1 MIEREKYSDELN
13 HVFDYML
20 NELVNEIPTIALTPT
35 YLIVSILREKTSI
48 AYNKLSNCLTTT
60 SLNAMETTFT
70 NYLTTKALTV
80 VKPGREPMYS
90 QSFVSLMENA
100 EHERNKTKQPK
111 ITSEHVI
118 LAILNDTSPENK
130 IATVF
135 RRAGLTYVTFLEKKV
150 TQNPV
155 QQTPNAILLNLTGV
169 ENPQEF
175 IKNVTGNF
183 MTEQNNNN
191 GGNKKKSKH
200 PNIDAFCSN
209 INDLV
214 FNHQI
219 DKIIGREN
227 ELEEII
233 RILGRRRKNNV
244 IIVGPEGC
252 GKTALAESLAYKIV
266 EGDVPEFLQNKIVIS
281 LDMTALVAGT
291 TLRGMFEDRVKGII
305 NEIKQSGNYILL
317 IDNIG
322 AVMADKGKNDYDIS
336 SMLSHSLENGDI
348 QVVGTSDYKSY
359 RATFDKDPSLARRFQ
374 KLNIESPSLD
384 DSKKILDGIKQYY
397 EDYHCVKYTDNAI
410 NLCVELANRY
420 FPERNLPDSAID
432 IMDEAGSVV
441 GTKANSSKE
450 IQQKKIEIKN
460 LEDGIEKEKKNE
472 NYDEV
477 DNLERVL
484 QSQKNFL
491 TNLEKDFKDYRKRYP
506 EVVDDNV
513 IFEIVSKKTGI
524 PTNKLSSDDKQRISQ
539 LDNRLKQ
546 EIIGQDHAID
556 MVCRAIKRN
565 RVGLSNNKCLCSYL
579 VLGKTG
585 TGKTLLAKML
595 AKEIFGDEKA
605 LIRFDMSEYPDKTA
619 VNKLIGSN
627 PGYVGYEDGGL
638 LTEAVKNRKHCVLLL
653 DEIEKADKDVYNI
666 FLQVLD
672 EGFLTDNS
680 GMKVDF
686 RNVIIIFTSNVGA
699 KTASDFSKVIGFVDD
714 EGKNTKKVISKELKN
729 KFPPEFLNRL
739 NDIIYFNNL
748 TDNDLEKIIGLELKK
763 SQNRINKIG
772 YELKYNDDVVKYLLN
787 IVKEEKE
794 FGARPVIRTI
804 QTEIEDRITDM
815 LLDKEYEQQHIFN
828 VTCNENKIAID

>member
-1 MIEREKYSDELN
+1 M
-13 HVFDYML
+13 
-20 NELVNEIPTIALTPT
+20 
-35 YLIVSILREKTSI
+35 
-48 AYNKLSNCLTTT
+48 
-60 SLNAMETTFT
+60 
-70 NYLTTKALTV
+70 
-80 VKPGREPMYS
+80 
-90 QSFVSLMENA
+90 
-100 EHERNKTKQPK
+100 
-111 ITSEHVI
+111 
-118 LAILNDTSPENK
+118 
-130 IATVF
+130 
-135 RRAGLTYVTFLEKKV
+135 
-150 TQNPV
+150 
-155 QQTPNAILLNLTGV
+155 
-169 ENPQEF
+169 
-175 IKNVTGNF
+175 
-183 MTEQNNNN
+183 
-191 GGNKKKSKH
+191 
-200 PNIDAFCSN
+200 
-209 INDLV
+209 
-214 FNHQI
+214 
-219 DKIIGREN
+219 
-227 ELEEII
+227 
-233 RILGRRRKNNV
+233 
-244 IIVGPEGC
+244 
-252 GKTALAESLAYKIV
+252 
-266 EGDVPEFLQNKIVIS
+266 
-281 LDMTALVAGT
+281 
-291 TLRGMFEDRVKGII
+291 
-305 NEIKQSGNYILL
+305 
-317 IDNIG
+317 
-322 AVMADKGKNDYDIS
+322 
-336 SMLSHSLENGDI
+336 
-348 QVVGTSDYKSY
+348 
-359 RATFDKDPSLARRFQ
+359 
-374 KLNIESPSLD
+374 
-384 DSKKILDGIKQYY
+384 
-397 EDYHCVKYTDNAI
+397 
-410 NLCVELANRY
+410 
-420 FPERNLPDSAID
+420 
-432 IMDEAGSVV
+432 
-441 GTKANSSKE
+441 
-450 IQQKKIEIKN
+450 
-460 LEDGIEKEKKNE
+460 
-472 NYDEV
+472 
-477 DNLERVL
+477 
-484 QSQKNFL
+484 

-539 LDNRLKQ
+539 LDDRLKQ

-579 VLGKTG
+579 VLGRTG
-585 TGKTLLAKML
+585 VGKTLLAKML

-763 SQNRINKIG
+763 SENRINKIG